1 LEDATKHFTEA
12 IENYKRRMEEK
23 FIWDLAFKLGEIVF
37 TVGLAIYSGGAT
49 TPLTVGATNKVLCNG
64 SGLVRTTL

>member
-1 LEDATKHFTEA
+1 
-12 IENYKRRMEEK
+12 MEEK

-49 TPLTVGATNKVLCNG
+49 APLTVGATNKVLCNG